1 MNSFKGRG
9 ILSPSSQPTPDRATV
24 SQDDDEKV
32 KIDLKSCLESL
43 FVERFLTRVRCFKQ
57 NIKTLF
63 LLKKCSKGVHRRER
77 EKKRVQG
84 GQEKIKKERDR
95 KREGMGQKLWRSW
108 QSSRIQYQRSA
119 VRIQSLAIFFTN
131 NCNKN
136 CIEKTKN
143 KEKKARN
150 QWPNF

>member
-77 EKKRVQG
+77 
-84 GQEKIKKERDR
+84 DR